1 MGYWIVVAMVLVAV
15 VAVLMVVLAESDART
30 ANSSATSDTPL
41 VVLIG
46 SSAAFEAGAASP
58 QPWTERVR
66 QKLGDNA
73 EVYDATVP
81 VARASHFDGADL
93 IAVFHRTPAL
103 AVIWLGADDFL
114 LGTDLGTFE
123 RSVGHLLAT
132 LAAHQIRLLTIAL
145 PDLAP
150 LIASNE
156 SSGEEPAAV
165 HAELR
170 RWNAT
175 LARLASAHQARLIS
189 SAEIPSG
196 TLALETAPA
205 ERIQGF
211 VLTETGHEVMASAV
225 TAVILEQLA
234 GIAADTARQPR
245 A

>member
-15 VAVLMVVLAESDART
+15 VAVLIVVLADGDART
-30 ANSSATSDTPL
+30 ANSSATRDIPL

-46 SSAAFEAGAASP
+46 SSAALDAGAASP

-66 QKLGDNA
+66 QKLGTNA

-81 VARASHFDGADL
+81 VARASNFDGADL
-93 IAVFHRTPAL
+93 IEVFHRTPAL

-132 LAAHQIRLLTIAL
+132 LAAHRVSLLAIAL
-145 PDLAP
+145 PDLAS
-150 LIASNE
+150 LIEPNQRA
-156 SSGEEPAAV
+156 EEEHVAV
-165 HAELR
+165 RAELR

-175 LARLASAHQARLIS
+175 LARLSSAHQARLIS
-189 SAEIPSG
+189 SAEVLSG
-196 TLALETAPA
+196 ALAPEAAPA
-205 ERIQGF
+205 EQLQTF
-211 VLTETGHEVMASAV
+211 VLTEAGHEAMASAV
-225 TAVILEQLA
+225 TTVILEQLA
-234 GIAADTARQPR
+234 GIAADTPRQPK